1 MKNLFLMIA
10 VLAPLASMAKVG
22 DFNSLI
28 NENSKAQTELH
39 QNLKQDLDT
48 TRMAYKPD
56 PQQKYIVDN
65 EAKTINVPTS
75 KSLLTFKKEKKYYR
89 ASEEQKQKR
98 LAEELSEAE

>member
-1 MKNLFLMIA
+1 MKKFFFAIA

-22 DFNSLI
+22 DFNNLI
-28 NENSKAQTELH
+28 NENAKAQNQLH

-48 TRMAYKPD
+48 TRMAYKQES
-56 PQQKYIVDN
+56 QQKYIVDN
-65 EAKTINVPTS
+65 ESKTINVPTS

-98 LAEELSEAE
+98 LAEELGEAE